1 VRSLWTFV
9 AISAASPS
17 SGDRDAWRGEDVR
30 GHERT
35 MGAFGT
41 WAKAIARVMCVAC
54 AAIGVAA
61 ATGHANDGVVPAQ
74 YRLDPLR
81 SGVAFDVK
89 YLWHSRL
96 AMRFGRMRAQ
106 LAGAENGLAAAR
118 VSVTI
123 DAASLEANAP
133 FLAGIVEGD
142 EMLDAARYPSIRFV
156 STRFVRTGA
165 SSGLLE
171 GQLTIRTTTRPVALV
186 VTFDDTPRGASGD
199 ARPLAFSADGHF
211 SRAAFG
217 LSRWPAA
224 VGDDVH
230 MRIYVE
236 FVRERTNP

>member
-1 VRSLWTFV
+1 
-9 AISAASPS
+9 
-17 SGDRDAWRGEDVR
+17 
-30 GHERT
+30 
-35 MGAFGT
+35 MGALGA
-41 WAKAIARVMCVAC
+41 WLKAVARVTCVAC
-54 AAIGVAA
+54 AALGVAVA
-61 ATGHANDGVVPAQ
+61 SGNASDRVALER
-74 YRLDPLR
+74 YRLDPVR

-123 DAASLEANAP
+123 DAASLEANMP
-133 FLAGIVEGD
+133 FVAGIVEGD
-142 EMLDAARYPSIRFV
+142 EMLDAAHYPSIRFV

-171 GQLTIRTTTRPVALV
+171 GQLTIRTTTRPVTLV
-186 VTFDDTPRGASGD
+186 VTLDENPRGAPGD
-199 ARPLAFSADGHF
+199 AGPLAFAADGHF

-217 LSRWPAA
+217 LSRWHAA

>member
-1 VRSLWTFV
+1 
-9 AISAASPS
+9 
-17 SGDRDAWRGEDVR
+17 
-30 GHERT
+30 
-35 MGAFGT
+35 MGALGA
-41 WAKAIARVMCVAC
+41 WAKAIARVTCVAC
-54 AAIGVAA
+54 AAIGVAVA
-61 ATGHANDGVVPAQ
+61 SGNASDSVALER
-74 YRLDPLR
+74 YRLDSVR

-96 AMRFGRMRAQ
+96 SMRFGRMRAQ
-106 LAGAENGLAAAR
+106 LAGAEDGLAAAR

-123 DAASLEANAP
+123 DAASLEANMP
-133 FLAGIVEGD
+133 FVAGIVEGD

-171 GQLTIRTTTRPVALV
+171 GQLTIRTTTRPVTLV
-186 VTFDDTPRGASGD
+186 VTFDETPRGAPGD

-236 FVRERTNP
+236 FVRERANP